1 MARHAR
7 GAQLAPSEPPAG
19 PEPVGRA
26 GRRHAR
32 AAKQK
37 KRRRTGGLLAICATA
52 LAAGAGGVVS
62 GVLPAPDAS
71 VVAGDLPVGGLPLAD
86 SATPDGAGST
96 TPGSGATAGG
106 SPSTAATPH
115 TDSSPAADRGVARP
129 PLASPTTATTSPA
142 PVPTAGATAT
152 ATAGTTASKSAAPT
166 STPTSAAPSATAKA
180 TASASPAAKTASPA
194 AAVLALVNE
203 QRAQAGCSPVT
214 ADSRLDALATAFS
227 DDMAARGFFDHT
239 DPDGHTPWDRA
250 KAAGITNLG
259 GENIA
264 RGQATPEAVMTA
276 WMNSPGHRA
285 NILNCKFTTLGVGV
299 HQGSGGPWWTQ
310 DFGY

>member
-7 GAQLAPSEPPAG
+7 GPQPAAEYSPAQEPAG
-19 PEPVGRA
+19 RA
-26 GRRHAR
+26 DRRRAKAAR
-32 AAKQK
+32 Q

-62 GVLPAPDAS
+62 GVLPAPGMS
-71 VVAGDLPVGGLPLAD
+71 VAAGDLTVGGLP
-86 SATPDGAGST
+86 PAGSSG
-96 TPGSGATAGG
+96 PADAGASAPSGSARGDA
-106 SPSTAATPH
+106 
-115 TDSSPAADRGVARP
+115 SPAADRGEARS
-129 PLASPTTATTSPA
+129 PLASPSATASPTASPTATPTATAAAPSPTATT
-142 PVPTAGATAT
+142 
-152 ATAGTTASKSAAPT
+152 TTPR
-166 STPTSAAPSATAKA
+166 PSATAK
-180 TASASPAAKTASPA
+180 TSPSASPAKKAAGPA
-194 AAVLALVNE
+194 AAVLSLVNE
-203 QRAQAGCSPVT
+203 QRAQAGCGPVT
-214 ADSRLDALATAFS
+214 ADARLDALAQAFS

-250 KAAGITNLG
+250 KAAGISNLG

-285 NILNCKFTTLGVGV
+285 NILNCNFTTLGVGV

-310 DFGY
+310 DFGF

>member
-7 GAQLAPSEPPAG
+7 GAQPALVQD
-19 PEPVGRA
+19 PAEPVGRA

-37 KRRRTGGLLAICATA
+37 RRRRTGGLLAICATA

-86 SATPDGAGST
+86 AATPNGATPGGAT
-96 TPGSGATAGG
+96 TPAGA

-115 TDSSPAADRGVARP
+115 TDPSPAADRGVARP
-129 PLASPTTATTSPA
+129 PLASPT
-142 PVPTAGATAT
+142 ATAT
-152 ATAGTTASKSAAPT
+152 ATTATASPTASASPSKTAAPTAAPTTAS
-166 STPTSAAPSATAKA
+166 PSATAKA
-180 TASASPAAKTASPA
+180 SASASPGAKAATPA

-203 QRAQAGCSPVT
+203 QRALAGCSPVT
-214 ADSRLDALATAFS
+214 ADARLDSLATAFS

-285 NILNCKFTTLGVGV
+285 NILNCKFTTLGIGV
-299 HQGSGGPWWTQ
+299 HQGPGGPWWTQ

>member
-7 GAQLAPSEPPAG
+7 GAQPVAVENAPAQ
-19 PEPVGRA
+19 EPVGRA
-26 GRRHAR
+26 GRRRAQAAR
-32 AAKQK
+32 Q

-62 GVLPAPDAS
+62 GVLPAPDAA
-71 VVAGDLPVGGLPLAD
+71 VVAGDLTLGGLPAAGHD
-86 SATPDGAGST
+86 AAGDGPSAG
-96 TPGSGATAGG
+96 
-106 SPSTAATPH
+106 
-115 TDSSPAADRGVARP
+115 
-129 PLASPTTATTSPA
+129 
-142 PVPTAGATAT
+142 
-152 ATAGTTASKSAAPT
+152 
-166 STPTSAAPSATAKA
+166 SAAPSATAGA
-180 TASASPAAKTASPA
+180 LRADASPAADRGEARSPLASPSATATTTAAVPAVPAVSVSSPAPAPTPSSSATTKAPATTTANKKAASSA

-203 QRAQAGCSPVT
+203 QRALAGCSPVR
-214 ADSRLDALATAFS
+214 ADARLDTLAKAFS

-239 DPDGHTPWDRA
+239 DPDGRTPWDRA
-250 KAAGITNLG
+250 KTAGISNLG

-299 HQGSGGPWWTQ
+299 HEGSGGPWWTQ
-310 DFGY
+310 DFGF

>member
-7 GAQLAPSEPPAG
+7 GAQPARGEDAAG

-37 KRRRTGGLLAICATA
+37 RRRRTGGLLAICATA

-62 GVLPAPDAS
+62 GVLPAPDAA

-86 SATPDGAGST
+86 AATPDAGTRSDGGTAAPAPTAGS
-96 TPGSGATAGG
+96 SA
-106 SPSTAATPH
+106 AATPH
-115 TDSSPAADRGVARP
+115 TDPSPAADRGVARP
-129 PLASPTTATTSPA
+129 PLASPSPA
-142 PVPTAGATAT
+142 APSPT
-152 ATAGTTASKSAAPT
+152 ATAGTTAPATATPSAKPSAVKP
-166 STPTSAAPSATAKA
+166 STAAPSATA
-180 TASASPAAKTASPA
+180 TASPTASPGTKAASPA

-203 QRAQAGCSPVT
+203 QRQQAGCSPVT
-214 ADSRLDALATAFS
+214 ADTRLDALATAFS

-285 NILNCKFTTLGVGV
+285 NILNCKFTTLGIGV